1 MARAGKGDLADY
13 GQGGQVKKKGIKL
26 TVPAFEELADNETIN
41 KRQEIQE
48 LEVINEQQNKT
59 DHVHEQFLEQ
69 FNDNVTK
76 EDTHTRQT
84 WLIKNNTIKRLEKL
98 SKGKKKGF
106 KTELVNQA
114 LEMFLNRIEK

>member
-1 MARAGKGDLADY
+1 MARTGKGDLADY
-13 GQGGQVKKKGIKL
+13 GKSGQVKKKGVKL

-48 LEVINEQQNKT
+48 LEGINEQ
-59 DHVHEQFLEQ
+59 FL
-69 FNDNVTK
+69 DNVTK

-106 KTELVNQA
+106 NV
-114 LEMFLNRIEK
+114 